1 MKKRILLV
9 VAVVI
14 VATGWFGNKIMHNVG
29 LRDTNDIVT
38 GMSFDAYL
46 EKIPDDEHLDF
57 CNYSFFVNNYN
68 YPVLIRCEED
78 KIVQVQV
85 IDLSKT
91 KTSQERFEEITVGM
105 SLLDVSRR
113 VGTPLG
119 IAKDDDMTLV
129 YNSRNETLYLIQ
141 FTLTDNVL
149 YVQSITSKSAQ

>member
-14 VATGWFGNKIMHNVG
+14 VATGWFGNKILNSIG

-38 GMSFDAYL
+38 GMTFAEYL
-46 EKIPDDEHLDF
+46 AKTPEDEHLDF
-57 CNYSFFVNNYN
+57 WNYSFFVNNYN

-119 IAKDDDMTLV
+119 TAKDDDMTLV